1 MAHARIVRPVAS
13 AVAAFV
19 LLAFVFIGYGLLSAQ
34 APARPAKPVAAAPA
48 AAPVVTADSVFR
60 VKAWDQFVSM
70 RGSSP
75 FKDLKWQFIGPTSI
89 SGRVVDVAVANRKGK
104 TRVIYVATASG
115 GLWKTE
121 NEGTTFEPIFE
132 QAASVQGGNVEVA
145 PSDPNIIWFGT
156 GEANIFR
163 SSNAGVGV
171 YKSTDAGKTWQH
183 MGLPSTHTI
192 ARIVIHP
199 TNPDIVYLAAGGHEW
214 TDNV

>member
-1 MAHARIVRPVAS
+1 MCIRDR
-13 AVAAFV
+13 
-19 LLAFVFIGYGLLSAQ
+19 
-34 APARPAKPVAAAPA
+34 
-48 AAPVVTADSVFR
+48 
-60 VKAWDQFVSM
+60 
-70 RGSSP
+70 
-75 FKDLKWQFIGPTSI
+75 
-89 SGRVVDVAVANRKGK
+89 
-104 TRVIYVATASG
+104 
-115 GLWKTE
+115 WKTE

-192 ARIVIHP
+192 ARIVTVSYTH
-199 TNPDIVYLAAGGHEW
+199 LRAHE
-214 TDNV
+214 TVLDLVCR